1 MEAEKKLRGAIYHFQ
16 RMEKAYLKNEENFIY
31 ELEAFL
37 VKVRSVP
44 DVLLEDFN
52 EKLSLGISLEEE
64 LYPKTF
70 EERARQLQ
78 NTQAISFIQWW
89 KSKMEQIRSDK
100 LGSILF
106 GKRNISVHRK
116 VVRPDLKKI
125 TLYETIRATTEYIN
139 IRKYDEKGNLIEDEK
154 SLGIPPAPEEP
165 KPPEV
170 EWCFSEYPD
179 ENVLEVSRKILQ
191 TVKRF
196 VEEAKSRF
204 N

>member
-1 MEAEKKLRGAIYHFQ
+1 MEAEKKLRGAIYHLQ
-16 RMEKAYLKNEENFIY
+16 RMEEAYLKNEENFIY

-37 VKVRSVP
+37 VKVISVP

-52 EKLSLGISLEEE
+52 EKLSLGISLEEK
-64 LYPKTF
+64 LYPETF
-70 EERARQLQ
+70 EERARELQ
-78 NTQAISFIQWW
+78 NAQAMSFIQWW
-89 KSKMEQIRSDK
+89 RSKMEQIRSDK
-100 LGSILF
+100 LGSIFF

-116 VVRPDLKKI
+116 VVRPDLKI
-125 TLYETIRATTEYIN
+125 TLYETIRITDSIN
-139 IRKYDEKGNLIEDEK
+139 IRKYDEKGNLIEDVK
-154 SLGIPPAPEEP
+154 SLEIPPALEEP
-165 KPPEV
+165 KPSEI

-179 ENVLEVSRKILQ
+179 ENVLEACKKILQ